1 MSSVE
6 QCAEEF
12 ELYLGRLASLIQ
24 QNSETLLTL
33 PESLSNSICSTTS
46 DR

>member
-1 MSSVE
+1 MSVE

-12 ELYLGRLASLIQ
+12 ELYLGRLAYLIQ
-24 QNSETLLTL
+24 QNSETILTL
-33 PESLSNSICSTTS
+33 PEILSTSISSSTA